1 MNLLLLL
8 LSIVLFFYF
17 IFKRFLK
24 EKTSLGKTLAIVDF
38 IGIVII
44 IIMSFFIDEP
54 IIVGVL
60 VTIIFS
66 IGWTILIALV
76 YFFIKLFKKSKKLC
90 IIILSSLI
98 LVLALIYLL
107 YRANK
112 YNNPN
117 EISTSSVLFGNYS
130 SLLSDKKAY
139 YFIPNTSS
147 GKLYYT
153 DESFN
158 KKLVCNN
165 LKPDNYDIVKFSF
178 IDNND
183 IYYDTGYDFNKINID
198 NCEVTDLLSD
208 YRFIIK
214 VGDYAYL
221 HNGEKE
227 VVKYDYKN
235 KKIVDKKT
243 IDINYN
249 YSDVIIDYDNFDF
262 YYVASNGFEKYM
274 AMKNDE
280 ILFESDIKLDV
291 LSLSNNIVLF
301 TDELFIYKYD
311 LKTKSVVDTIDKP
324 FKNSFAIHSDNGDN
338 YFILDHQY
346 IYKYDSVVDDL
357 IEITKI
363 ETTYLF
369 DIYHVN
375 DKVIF
380 AGDEVYVYDLLTNE
394 TTRYDKVGSYTKNDN
409 DFELSSVDNFNAKII
424 VIR

>member
-1 MNLLLLL
+1 MFDNH
-8 LSIVLFFYF
+8 
-17 IFKRFLK
+17 
-24 EKTSLGKTLAIVDF
+24 
-38 IGIVII
+38 
-44 IIMSFFIDEP
+44 P
-54 IIVGVL
+54 Q
-60 VTIIFS
+60 
-66 IGWTILIALV
+66 
-76 YFFIKLFKKSKKLC
+76 
-90 IIILSSLI
+90 
-98 LVLALIYLL
+98 
-107 YRANK
+107 N
-112 YNNPN
+112 
-117 EISTSSVLFGNYS
+117 
-130 SLLSDKKAY
+130 KKAY

-249 YSDVIIDYDNFDF
+249 YSEVIIDYDNFDF
-262 YYVASNGFEKYM
+262 YYVASNNFEKYM

-301 TDELFIYKYD
+301 ADELFIYKYD

-424 VIR
+424 IIK

>member
-1 MNLLLLL
+1 MHFLLLL
-8 LSIVLFFYF
+8 LSIVLLFYF

-24 EKTSLGKTLAIVDF
+24 EKTTLGKTLAIVDF

-44 IIMSFFIDEP
+44 IIICLFIEEP
-54 IIVGVL
+54 NIIGVL
-60 VTIIFS
+60 VTIVFS
-66 IGWTILIALV
+66 IGWTILLALV
-76 YFFIKLFKKSKKLC
+76 YYFIKLFKKSKKLC

-98 LVLALIYLL
+98 LVLVLIYLL
-107 YRANK
+107 YRGNK

-158 KKLVCNN
+158 KKLVCN

-249 YSDVIIDYDNFDF
+249 YSDVIIDYDSFDF
-262 YYVASNGFEKYM
+262 YYVASNNFEKYM

-301 TDELFIYKYD
+301 ADELFIYKYD

-346 IYKYDSVVDDL
+346 IYKYDSLVDDL

-424 VIR
+424 IIK